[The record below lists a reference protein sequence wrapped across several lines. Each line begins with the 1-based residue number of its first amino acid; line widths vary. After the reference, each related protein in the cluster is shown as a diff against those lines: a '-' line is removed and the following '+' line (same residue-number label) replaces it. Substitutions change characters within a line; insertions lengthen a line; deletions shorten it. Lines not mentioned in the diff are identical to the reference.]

1 MAKRITLNIP
11 DELVPWVDFAAG
23 LMNGNNVTAYINDAI
38 RRDRDKA
45 SEPVKRA
52 YEAVQ
57 EAKRDVGGSE

>member
-38 RRDRDKA
+38 RRDRDGA
-45 SEPVKRA
+45 SGPVKTA

-57 EAKRDVGGSE
+57 AAKKEVNGEQ